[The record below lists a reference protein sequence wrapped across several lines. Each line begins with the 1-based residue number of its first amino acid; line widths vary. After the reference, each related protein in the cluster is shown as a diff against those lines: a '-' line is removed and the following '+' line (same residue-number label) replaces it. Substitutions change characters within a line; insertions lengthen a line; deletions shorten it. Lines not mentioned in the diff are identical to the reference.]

1 MGMQLLLCYSKP
13 EVNPTLGVKFQD
25 NLVLTLQ
32 RLAKDAGG
40 HFSKVMNDTDCI
52 SCVVVMP
59 DVNACRS
66 FHEKLHVAGLSVTD
80 DPYDYDSFIESC
92 LCAF

>member
-13 EVNPTLGVKFQD
+13 EVNPTLGV
-25 NLVLTLQ
+25 LLLTLQ
-32 RLAKDAGG
+32 RVVGEAGG

>member
-13 EVNPTLGVKFQD
+13 EVNPTLELKFRD

-32 RLAKDAGG
+32 RLARDAGG

-59 DVNACRS
+59 NETCCRE
-66 FHEKLHVAGLSVTD
+66 FHKALNEAGFSVTD
-80 DPYDYDSFIESC
+80 PHDSYDAFIESC
-92 LCAF
+92 LCYQ